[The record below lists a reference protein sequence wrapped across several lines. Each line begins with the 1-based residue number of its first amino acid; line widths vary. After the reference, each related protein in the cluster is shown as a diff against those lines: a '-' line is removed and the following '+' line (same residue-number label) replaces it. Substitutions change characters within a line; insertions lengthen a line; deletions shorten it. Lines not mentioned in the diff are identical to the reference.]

1 MDETQTYATHRRY
14 VPFYHFFGVPILGLN
29 VLVAIAYFVRYP
41 VKWYAWN
48 IVVALA
54 LVAVALTVRF
64 MILRV
69 QDRVIRLEERLRLQ
83 QILPADLRGRVG
95 ELSTAQLIALR
106 FCDDSETSDLCR
118 AVLNGDVKE
127 KNEIKQRIK
136 KWRPDTL
143 RA

>member
-1 MDETQTYATHRRY
+1 MEETQTYATHRRY
-14 VPFYHFFGVPILGLN
+14 VPLYHFFGVPILALN
-29 VLVAIAYFVRYP
+29 VLVAIAYFIGYP
-41 VKWYAWN
+41 GKWYAWN
-48 IVVALA
+48 TVVALA
-54 LVAVALTVRF
+54 LLAVALTVRF

-95 ELSTAQLIALR
+95 DLSTSQLIAMR
-106 FCDDSETSDLCR
+106 FCDDAEAPELCR
-118 AVLNGDVKE
+118 AVLNGEVKQRG
-127 KNEIKQRIK
+127 EIKQRIK